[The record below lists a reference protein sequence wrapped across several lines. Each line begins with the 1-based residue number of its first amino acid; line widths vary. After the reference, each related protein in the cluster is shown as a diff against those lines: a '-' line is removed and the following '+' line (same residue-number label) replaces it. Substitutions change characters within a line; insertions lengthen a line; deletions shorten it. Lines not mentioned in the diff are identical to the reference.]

1 MFKDQTTF
9 LARKIAHPSPHR
21 SPSQAGQNII
31 VMATVFPYNADKHK
45 TIKPLQSSFGCCF
58 LCHIHCLSD
67 KISVGI
73 MFLELQ
79 RWECHWQ
86 QLYSPPSHTHR
97 TLIQQL
103 FPDVFNNFL
112 KPVML
117 VHIDHRVRQLISS
130 PEKRN
135 NHLVKCHL

>member
-9 LARKIAHPSPHR
+9 LARKIAHPPPRR

-31 VMATVFPYNADKHK
+31 VMATVFPNNADKHK

-86 QLYSPPSHTHR
+86 QLYSPPSHTH
-97 TLIQQL
+97 TEHSYSSSFQ
-103 FPDVFNNFL
+103 